1 MLKPDECFHEH
12 YQISYIAAEQ
22 PECSVYRAYDQ
33 RNAQPVLIAELPQE
47 DEQALA
53 ATRHLAQEVAALYEA
68 SLLNIREHFAAEQ
81 VYYMIVDDPGGHDLE
96 RAIQYETGSPPEQ
109 RHLLG
114 LAMLDQAGRLLN
126 ALEALHN
133 HKPPLLVGELHPG
146 DVWSSAEGALYLAP
160 FALLRPVQAG
170 TVAYRAPELETDLAG
185 EATPASDLYAMGA
198 VCYHLLTGWPPPTAA
213 LRLAGTPLNTPR
225 SLNADIPPLLDHVII
240 RALDVQPDNRYQ
252 TVYEMRH
259 ALALARLPAP
269 PAATSE
275 SSQPAASVPAA
286 SDADTPAL
294 PLPGTVQAPQAQP
307 PQASSTAS
315 SEEQENNTC
324 LFIALL
330 VLAVLALSICAIGIF
345 FLLGPGRTLLNLDDQ
360 PLHGTQIALQCLLAG
375 SAQAAHIM

>member
-12 YQISYIAAEQ
+12 YQISYSAAEQ

-33 RNAQPVLIAELPQE
+33 RSARPVLIAELPQE
-47 DEQALA
+47 DEEALA
-53 ATRHLAQEVAALYEA
+53 ATRLLAQEVAALYEA
-68 SLLNIREHFAAEQ
+68 SLLTIREHFAAEH

-96 RAIQYETGSPPEQ
+96 RAIQYEAGNPPDQ

-170 TVAYRAPELETDLAG
+170 TVAYRAPELETAAG
-185 EATPASDLYAMGA
+185 EATPASDLYALGA

-225 SLNADIPPLLDHVII
+225 SLNADIPPLLDQVII
-240 RALDVQPDNRYQ
+240 RALDVQPANRYQ

-259 ALALARLPAP
+259 ALALARMPAP

-275 SSQPAASVPAA
+275 NSQPAASVPAA
-286 SDADTPAL
+286 GAGAAEMPAQ
-294 PLPGTVQAPQAQP
+294 PLPAPTYAPQTQP
-307 PQASSTAS
+307 AQASSSAS
-315 SEEQENNTC
+315 KEAENNTC
-324 LFIALL
+324 LLVALL
-330 VLAVLALSICAIGIF
+330 VLAVLALSICAVGIL
-345 FLLGPGRTLLNLDDQ
+345 FLLGPGRTLLNLDGP
-360 PLHGTQIALQCLLAG
+360 PLRGTQIALQYLLG
-375 SAQAAHIM
+375 GGM